1 MTARSTSRSRA
12 SCCCPCGL
20 APVVT
25 VAFTTAWLNR
35 LSLGSKIDQP
45 QKRAHLLRA
54 FIACAATAVQTSL
67 HLATRRTGTA
77 GCVLLCSVLMYYV
90 YGLQLYVRNC
100 IVHTAGTYTGARI
113 MYLVYMCV
121 LATVA
126 MCVCVFKN
134 YVCRQAKVYRVLA
147 ICRTYTHTNCFF
159 SHVAIRNSLRSKNI
173 YSSSTFVSETQGR
186 RRGKTL
192 SLLAR

>member
-1 MTARSTSRSRA
+1 MTARSTSINRSRA

-77 GCVLLCSVLMYYV
+77 GCVLLCSALMYHV

-147 ICRTYTHTNCFF
+147 ICRTYTHTNFFF
-159 SHVAIRNSLRSKNI
+159 SHVAIRNSLRSNN
-173 YSSSTFVSETQGR
+173 
-186 RRGKTL
+186 
-192 SLLAR
+192 